1 MRHFEFHEA
10 GSLGMQLGRGRYPI
24 EIREVD
30 EGTPAHQQGVPPNS
44 VMVRVNGQPLEPNDG
59 EDVREQ
65 VKKMLKER
73 PVTFDV
79 VLRDAAGAPPPA
91 GGHPPGMKQPPQAQ
105 RLAKGGHLAAPGDDA
120 ATPAMGNAGG
130 NAAAGQALASAG
142 RGGAAARA
150 APGLHGPPRSRAV
163 GVAGATSAGPRAQVH
178 GRAHQVHDA
187 GEGAAARMDCH
198 ELIDLQ
204 TAEEQE
210 TVRRVLR
217 KLHNERHGEYHPVF
231 AGLREMAGHE
241 PFGPGAAAD

>member
-1 MRHFEFHEA
+1 MVKLSSPDPLPDRICLDLEKVAIFHFSTELKPSRHLIEPDLNFEGLMERFSLNSNARMTRWRQAA
-10 GSLGMQLGRGRYPI
+10 G
-24 EIREVD
+24 
-30 EGTPAHQQGVPPNS
+30 
-44 VMVRVNGQPLEPNDG
+44 VRVHAS
-59 EDVREQ
+59 R
-65 VKKMLKER
+65 
-73 PVTFDV
+73 
-79 VLRDAAGAPPPA
+79 
-91 GGHPPGMKQPPQAQ
+91 KQPPQAQ

-178 GRAHQVHDA
+178 GRAHQGHDA

-241 PFGPGAAAD
+241 PSGPGAAAD

>member
-59 EDVREQ
+59 EDVREH
-65 VKKMLKER
+65 VINMLKER

-79 VLRDAAGAPPPA
+79 VTFD
-91 GGHPPGMKQPPQAQ
+91 
-105 RLAKGGHLAAPGDDA
+105 
-120 ATPAMGNAGG
+120 
-130 NAAAGQALASAG
+130 
-142 RGGAAARA
+142 
-150 APGLHGPPRSRAV
+150 
-163 GVAGATSAGPRAQVH
+163 
-178 GRAHQVHDA
+178 
-187 GEGAAARMDCH
+187 
-198 ELIDLQ
+198 ELIELE

-217 KLHNERHGEYHPVF
+217 KLPNP
-231 AGLREMAGHE
+231 
-241 PFGPGAAAD
+241 PKGAATE

>member
-1 MRHFEFHEA
+1 
-10 GSLGMQLGRGRYPI
+10 
-24 EIREVD
+24 
-30 EGTPAHQQGVPPNS
+30 
-44 VMVRVNGQPLEPNDG
+44 MVRVNGQPLEPNDG

-163 GVAGATSAGPRAQVH
+163 GVAGATSAGPR
-178 GRAHQVHDA
+178 
-187 GEGAAARMDCH
+187 RMDCH
-198 ELIDLQ
+198 ELIDLL

-210 TVRRVLR
+210 VVRRVLR
-217 KLHNERHGEYHPVF
+217 KLLADRRG
-231 AGLREMAGHE
+231 AGDGT
-241 PFGPGAAAD
+241 PCSP

>member
-1 MRHFEFHEA
+1 MRHFEFHQA

-73 PVTFDV
+73 PLTFDV
-79 VLRDAAGAPPPA
+79 VLRDAAGAP
-91 GGHPPGMKQPPQAQ
+91 QP
-105 RLAKGGHLAAPGDDA
+105 K
-120 ATPAMGNAGG
+120 
-130 NAAAGQALASAG
+130 
-142 RGGAAARA
+142 
-150 APGLHGPPRSRAV
+150 RSRAV
-163 GVAGATSAGPRAQVH
+163 
-178 GRAHQVHDA
+178 

-198 ELIDLQ
+198 ELIDLL

-210 TVRRVLR
+210 MVSRDLR
-217 KLHNERHGEYHPVF
+217 KLLADRRG
-231 AGLREMAGHE
+231 AGD
-241 PFGPGAAAD
+241 GARKR